1 MKEEKIVEDLAEV
14 LARTY
19 KKINWRKIGVK
30 NSHDY
35 FTDRIGAASRSNT
48 IGKFLNELTRLCGI
62 TYVNIDPQ
70 IVERLRENEKQA
82 LKLLRDETIYVAM
95 RTIERVEQLREGVQ
109 PLESWEVKK

>member
-35 FTDRIGAASRSNT
+35 SIG
-48 IGKFLNELTRLCGI
+48 
-62 TYVNIDPQ
+62 
-70 IVERLRENEKQA
+70 RLRMKWKKWNYK
-82 LKLLRDETIYVAM
+82 K
-95 RTIERVEQLREGVQ
+95 GVR
-109 PLESWEVKK
+109 

>member
-30 NSHDY
+30 NSH
-35 FTDRIGAASRSNT
+35 
-48 IGKFLNELTRLCGI
+48 
-62 TYVNIDPQ
+62 V
-70 IVERLRENEKQA
+70 
-82 LKLLRDETIYVAM
+82 